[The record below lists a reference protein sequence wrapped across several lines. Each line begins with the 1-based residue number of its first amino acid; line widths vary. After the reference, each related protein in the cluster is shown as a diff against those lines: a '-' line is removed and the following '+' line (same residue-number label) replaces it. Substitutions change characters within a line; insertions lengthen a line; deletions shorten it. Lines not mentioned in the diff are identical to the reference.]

1 MKKQYG
7 LYAIALLI
15 VFINSCKSSVEITQR
30 RYRKGFYVHSISQKT
45 FSTSAEQE
53 NKCGQ
58 TVNKR
63 QPDKKE
69 EQKELSG
76 TIEKEK
82 TSEESLNNIS
92 ETEAFEPILWAD
104 NSGNLS
110 KLQITTPVGIVTPT
124 DEYYT
129 AYTEPQ
135 YDPLA
140 VISFISGILTWVFAL
155 LGLGI
160 PYMGIGALLLSI
172 LAIVFG
178 AVAIKHI
185 DQDASLMGEAMA
197 RAGLIL
203 GIVYLAIL
211 LLLILLIILI
221 LSVIL
226 L

>member
-1 MKKQYG
+1 MKKQLG
-7 LYAIALLI
+7 FYAVALLF
-15 VFINSCKSSVEITQR
+15 VFAASCKSSVEITQR
-30 RYRKGFYVHSISQKT
+30 KYRKGFYVHSVSQKT
-45 FSTSAEQE
+45 LTAPAKQE
-53 NKCGQ
+53 NKPGQ
-58 TVNKR
+58 PSKKLQTDNK
-63 QPDKKE
+63 DA
-69 EQKELSG
+69 QKEVCFAGKKKNVNTEGLNDKS
-76 TIEKEK
+76 K
-82 TSEESLNNIS
+82 TKLS
-92 ETEAFEPILWAD
+92 ETLVWAD
-104 NSGNLS
+104 NSDDFS
-110 KLQITTPVGIVTPT
+110 KSQIVTPLGNVT
-124 DEYYT
+124 PTEEYYT

-160 PYMGIGALLLSI
+160 PYIGIGALLLSI